1 MVLLAPCYR
10 PVVLVGFRGAIGLS
24 PTLAHATG
32 GDEPLLTEK
41 CLNQQAVT
49 RRAANKLALRNQI
62 NQQFAYQF
70 PFENYFVSD
79 FGAELLDELLL
90 LSLLLVLELLELESD
105 EADFL

>member
-1 MVLLAPCYR
+1 M
-10 PVVLVGFRGAIGLS
+10 I
-24 PTLAHATG
+24 
-32 GDEPLLTEK
+32 EPLNARNR
-41 CLNQQAVT
+41 LNQQAVT
-49 RRAANKLALRNQI
+49 RRAANKLALRNRI
-62 NQQFAYQF
+62 NQQFACQF